1 MTPLR
6 AARPDAGPGTSG
18 ASRAADLL
26 VVDWD
31 RAARWA
37 GRLAAPGPAVTRAEA
52 AAAVDALRDAASRA
66 YPLALRAS
74 RLGTAVQ
81 AAGREDQRAA
91 VAVLDRPGWALAA
104 ARSFQGLAPV
114 PDRAPDGVVDHLRA
128 GPATGQAAALL
139 SLLAARVLGQ
149 FDPFATDAPA
159 GGRLVLVAPNVLQM
173 RARLSADLHDFA
185 LWVCVHEQTHALQ
198 FAAAPWLAD
207 HLRTEVRGLVADL
220 TAHGPELTSAVERA
234 LRAARRRGTSGRPGV
249 GDGPADD
256 DLGVL
261 GLVLDAGQRERLD
274 AVTAAMSLLEGH
286 AEVAMDSV
294 GARSIPSAR
303 RLRARFDAQRRR
315 RVSPADRVLRRLLGL
330 EAKMAQYRRG
340 AAFVRSVR
348 KAGGSAALDA
358 VWSGP
363 QALPTAR
370 EIADPRAWV
379 RRVHG

>member
-1 MTPLR
+1 MR
-6 AARPDAGPGTSG
+6 SDAAPGAPGGGRVS
-18 ASRAADLL
+18 DLL

-37 GRLAAPGPAVTRAEA
+37 GRLAPPGPAVTRDEAAEA
-52 AAAVDALRDAASRA
+52 VAALRDAAERA

-74 RLGTAVQ
+74 RLGTAVK

-128 GPATGQAAALL
+128 GPATGQAAGLL

-159 GGRLVLVAPNVLQM
+159 GGRLVLVAPNVLHM

-207 HLRTEVRGLVADL
+207 HLRTEVRGLVAEL
-220 TAHGPELTSAVERA
+220 SARGPELTSAVERA
-234 LRAARRRGTSGRPGV
+234 LSAARRRGSSRPAGV
-249 GDGPADD
+249 ADGPADD

-261 GLVLDAGQRERLD
+261 GLVLDPAQRERLD
-274 AVTAAMSLLEGH
+274 AVTATMSLLEGH

-315 RVSPADRVLRRLLGL
+315 RASPADRVLRRLLGL

-340 AAFVRSVR
+340 AAFVRAVR
-348 KAGGSAALDA
+348 TTGGSAALDA
-358 VWSGP
+358 VWAGP
-363 QALPTAR
+363 HALPSAR